1 MAADPSMALAA
12 VREAIAGVDTSVLA
26 DVRTTE
32 QATSLEFT
40 MRRAATWLLGALGTL
55 GLLLAMIGLFG
66 MLAWEVT
73 RRTAEIGLR
82 MALGA
87 SRATVRNAV
96 VGDGLKL
103 VTIGTAIGYG
113 LMLLAT
119 FPLRAFL
126 IGGRASDPAAMAIV
140 VGILG
145 AVAVVA
151 SWLPAHRASGI
162 EPAVALRRE

>member
-1 MAADPSMALAA
+1 
-12 VREAIAGVDTSVLA
+12 
-26 DVRTTE
+26 
-32 QATSLEFT
+32 
-40 MRRAATWLLGALGTL
+40 
-55 GLLLAMIGLFG
+55 

-103 VTIGTAIGYG
+103 VTIGAVIGYG

-119 FPLRAFL
+119 LPLRAFL
-126 IGGRASDPAAMAIV
+126 IGGRASDPAAMLIV
-140 VGILG
+140 AGVL
-145 AVAVVA
+145 AVVAVVA

-162 EPAVALRRE
+162 EPTVALRRE